1 VAPISLLG
9 DDLVRLACAG
19 RSVAEEPLL
28 VIPVQRQFDLAGEPR
43 GAEVDGLLAVKNRFD
58 NSGGQEGEADQPPD
72 IPIGD
77 TLAGMVRNQLLEKD
91 GTGAQVRYR
100 VASAPPAP
108 PAPPAAPAPAR
119 RTTRKAQRV

>member
-1 VAPISLLG
+1 MAPISLLG

-58 NSGGQEGEADQPPD
+58 NSGGTLRTFRAEAAVQWQ
-72 IPIGD
+72 
-77 TLAGMVRNQLLEKD
+77 A
-91 GTGAQVRYR
+91 A
-100 VASAPPAP
+100 VA
-108 PAPPAAPAPAR
+108 AA
-119 RTTRKAQRV
+119 